1 MTETELD
8 SVKRLLIAQI
18 RIRDAARQQM
28 ISASREYAL
37 AEARLIELAG
47 PDHARAWLDELVV
60 YHGAL
65 RTRAPYDA
73 PRLIALPED
82 RRAWPRDVYL
92 KWKEIHEDAPTIS
105 TDTGGDYPA

>member
-1 MTETELD
+1 MAELD
-8 SVKRLLIAQI
+8 DVKRLLVEQV
-18 RIRDAARQQM
+18 RIREAARAQM

-37 AEARLIELAG
+37 AEARLLELAG
-47 PDHARAWLDELVV
+47 PDHARGFLEELAS
-60 YHGAL
+60 YHRAL
-65 RTRAPYDA
+65 RTRAPYVK
-73 PRLIALPED
+73 PRLTALPED